1 MGYSLYI
8 KKNIILKSDEVYVSP
23 NISSILGDS
32 SDITLSKTI
41 FDLSGWDV
49 AELFNNYRPN
59 DGNEIEQDTLQEL
72 LEEHFET
79 TDFPQLNNGGY
90 DWVFYTFFE
99 SY

>member
-8 KKNIILKSDEVYVSP
+8 KKNIILKSDEVQVNP
-23 NISSILGDS
+23 EISSILGND

-49 AELFNNYRPN
+49 AELFNDYRP
-59 DGNEIEQDTLQEL
+59 DGTNEIEQDALQEL

-79 TDFPQLNNGGY
+79 TDFPQLNDGGHN
-90 DWVFYTFFE
+90 WVFYTFFE